1 MAFTFIDT
9 HTHLYT
15 EEFDTDRDEVVARAV
30 AAGARHLLLPNID
43 ANSVGPMLA
52 LCDAYPDLCRPMMGL
67 HPTELPP
74 DPAPLLEQM
83 ERMLSVPGHPFVAVG
98 EVGVDL
104 YWDAS
109 RKTEQMEVFRRQ
121 VEWSL
126 RFDLPL
132 VIHTR
137 SAHSELLEVLTP
149 FKADLKRGIFH
160 CFGGSAQEAAELLA
174 FEGFALGIGGVV
186 TFKKST
192 LPAVLETTVPL
203 DRIVLETDAP
213 YLAPT
218 PYRGQRNEPA
228 HLPLV
233 IHRLAEIYQTMPEHI
248 AQVTTQTA
256 ERIFQR

>member
-1 MAFTFIDT
+1 MD
-9 HTHLYT
+9 
-15 EEFDTDRDEVVARAV
+15 
-30 AAGARHLLLPNID
+30 
-43 ANSVGPMLA
+43 
-52 LCDAYPDLCRPMMGL
+52 
-67 HPTELPP
+67 
-74 DPAPLLEQM
+74 
-83 ERMLSVPGHPFVAVG
+83 
-98 EVGVDL
+98 
-104 YWDAS
+104 
-109 RKTEQMEVFRRQ
+109 VFRRQ

-137 SAHSELLEVLTP
+137 SAHAELLEVLTP

-228 HLPLV
+228 HLPLI
-233 IHRLAEIYQTMPEHI
+233 IHRLAEIYQTTPEHI
-248 AQVTTQTA
+248 TQVTTQTA

>member
-1 MAFTFIDT
+1 DT
-9 HTHLYT
+9 HTHLYA
-15 EEFDTDRDEVVARAV
+15 EEFDADRDEMLARAV
-30 AAGARHLLLPNID
+30 AAGAKRLFLPNID

-126 RFDLPL
+126 RLDLPL

-137 SAHSELLEVLTP
+137 SAHAELLEVLTP
-149 FKADLKRGIFH
+149 FKADL
-160 CFGGSAQEAAELLA
+160 
-174 FEGFALGIGGVV
+174 
-186 TFKKST
+186 
-192 LPAVLETTVPL
+192 
-203 DRIVLETDAP
+203 
-213 YLAPT
+213 
-218 PYRGQRNEPA
+218 
-228 HLPLV
+228 
-233 IHRLAEIYQTMPEHI
+233 
-248 AQVTTQTA
+248 
-256 ERIFQR
+256 

>member
-83 ERMLSVPGHPFVAVG
+83 ERMLSLPGHPFVAVG
-98 EVGVDL
+98 EVGIDL

-109 RKTEQMEVFRRQ
+109 RKAEQMEVFRRQ

-137 SAHSELLEVLTP
+137 SAHAELLEVLTP

-228 HLPLV
+228 HPPLI
-233 IHRLAEIYQTMPEHI
+233 IHRLAEIYQTTPDHI

>member
-1 MAFTFIDT
+1 MSLTFIDT
-9 HTHLYT
+9 HTHLYA
-15 EEFDTDRDEVVARAV
+15 EEFDADRDEMLARAV
-30 AAGARHLLLPNID
+30 AAGAKRLFLPNID

-52 LCDAYPDLCRPMMGL
+52 LCDAHPDLCRPMMGL
-67 HPTELPP
+67 HPTELPS
-74 DPAPLLEQM
+74 DPTPLLDQM

-109 RKTEQMEVFRRQ
+109 RKAEQMDVFRRQ

-126 RFDLPL
+126 RFNLPL

-137 SAHSELLEVLTP
+137 SAHAELLEVLTP

-218 PYRGQRNEPA
+218 PYRGKRNEPA

-233 IHRLAEIYQTMPEHI
+233 IHRLAEIYQTTPEHI